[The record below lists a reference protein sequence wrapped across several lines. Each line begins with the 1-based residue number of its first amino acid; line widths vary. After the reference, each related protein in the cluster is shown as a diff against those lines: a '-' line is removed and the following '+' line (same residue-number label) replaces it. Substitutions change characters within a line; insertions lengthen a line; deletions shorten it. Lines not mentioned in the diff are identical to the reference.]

1 MKIHCT
7 TLIMHAISI
16 PDTVNREIFVV
27 GIFSYSMLCAKIKHT
42 KLKRMRIIN
51 INVHG
56 KGSCVRKLFN
66 MKIYCAKYFLT

>member
-7 TLIMHAISI
+7 TLIIMHAISI
-16 PDTVNREIFVV
+16 SDTVNREIFVV
-27 GIFSYSMLCAKIKHT
+27 GIFSYSMLCVKFKRT

-56 KGSCVRKLFN
+56 KGSFVRKLFN
-66 MKIYCAKYFLT
+66 TKIYCAKYF